1 MQLHAGKSCRD
12 GDQLA
17 DSGNQAT
24 DKSGECSVLV
34 EIFFGML
41 HFGFIDQAHVSE
53 TAVGEL
59 VDDGT
64 SQPAGQI
71 VIDNS
76 TEVGSQGG
84 EEHYQIDVQL
94 FVDCRFVGCR
104 RNDYFGWKGMKELSM
119 VINKVMV
126 Q

>member
-1 MQLHAGKSCRD
+1 MLVKVVFR
-12 GDQLA
+12 
-17 DSGNQAT
+17 
-24 DKSGECSVLV
+24 VLN
-34 EIFFGML
+34 L
-41 HFGFIDQAHVSE
+41 GFINQAHVSE
-53 TAVGEL
+53 AAVGEL

-104 RNDYFGWKGMKELSM
+104 GTTTSDGKGMKELSM

>member
-1 MQLHAGKSCRD
+1 MRASPAGM
-12 GDQLA
+12 
-17 DSGNQAT
+17 
-24 DKSGECSVLV
+24 
-34 EIFFGML
+34 EINWRL

-104 RNDYFGWKGMKELSM
+104 RNDYFGWKRNERTFNGH
-119 VINKVMV
+119 
-126 Q
+126 